1 VRPSRRSAAPRRRDP
16 LKLAAG
22 DTDTQAGM
30 ELDSLLESAV
40 EVGASDVHLK
50 LGRPPLVRRDA
61 VLAPLDG
68 MPILQSRDLDAVLQH
83 VCECSPQRL
92 SSFLE
97 SGELDI
103 PYTTA
108 REHRFRVNGFRQR
121 GEMSFA
127 LRLIPRTIPGIA
139 ELGLPQGV
147 VRLADEPHGLVL
159 VTGPTGSGK
168 STTLAAMINRINA
181 TRRSHIVTVED
192 PIEFL
197 HEDERCLINQRE
209 VGIDTESFRMGLR
222 QALRQDPDILLIG
235 ELRDEESAET
245 ALQAAESGH
254 LVLTT
259 LHTLDAAESLG
270 RMIELFPSGKQQQVR
285 SILAG
290 VLRGV
295 VSQRLLP
302 RVDGGRVPAVE
313 VMVSTARIAEFIR
326 DNRADLIPEAIA
338 DGKFFDMQT
347 LRQSLVDLVVSGLV
361 DRETAADVAVNRHD
375 FIIAVEYALKAAQV
389 KPEDNDFA
397 VRGVRLRTVGSDS

>member
-1 VRPSRRSAAPRRRDP
+1 
-16 LKLAAG
+16 
-22 DTDTQAGM
+22 M
-30 ELDSLLESAV
+30 ELDTLLEAAV

-61 VLAPLDG
+61 DLAPLEG
-68 MPILQSRDLDAVLQH
+68 MPILQPRDLGGVLQQ
-83 VCECSPQRL
+83 VCEGSPQRL

-103 PYTTA
+103 PYTTSSQ
-108 REHRFRVNGFRQR
+108 HRFRVNGFRQR
-121 GEMSFA
+121 GETSFA
-127 LRLIPRTIPGIA
+127 LRLIPRVVPTI
-139 ELGLPQGV
+139 EQLGLPPGV
-147 VRLADEPHGLVL
+147 ARLADEPHGLVL

-168 STTLAAMINRINA
+168 STTLASMVNRLN
-181 TRRSHIVTVED
+181 TMRRSHIVTVED

-197 HEDERCLINQRE
+197 HEDESCVINQRE
-209 VGIDTESFRMGLR
+209 VGIDTESFRRGLR
-222 QALRQDPDILLIG
+222 QALRQDPDVILIG

-259 LHTLDAAESLG
+259 LHTIDTAESIG
-270 RMIELFPSGKQQQVR
+270 RIIELFPSGKQQQVR

-302 RVDGGRVPAVE
+302 RVDGGRVAAVE
-313 VMVSTARIAEFIR
+313 VMVSTARITEFIR
-326 DNRADLIPEAIA
+326 DSRTELIPEAIE

-347 LRQSLVDLVVSGLV
+347 LRQSLVDLVVAGVV
-361 DRETAADVAVNRHD
+361 DRETAANVAVNRHD
-375 FIIAVEYALKAAQV
+375 FVIAVEHALKAENV
-389 KPEDNDFA
+389 VPEDNDFA
-397 VRGVRLRTVGSDS
+397 VQGLRLRTLGSDG

>member
-1 VRPSRRSAAPRRRDP
+1 
-16 LKLAAG
+16 
-22 DTDTQAGM
+22 M
-30 ELDSLLESAV
+30 ELDTVLEAAV
-40 EVGASDVHLK
+40 EAGASDVHLK

-61 VLAPLDG
+61 ELAPLEG
-68 MPILQSRDLDAVLQH
+68 LPILQARDLGGVLQQ
-83 VCECSPQRL
+83 VCEGSPQRL

-97 SGELDI
+97 HGELDI
-103 PYTTA
+103 PYTTTSD
-108 REHRFRVNGFRQR
+108 HRFRVNGFRQR
-121 GEMSFA
+121 GETSFA
-127 LRLIPRTIPGIA
+127 LRLIPRGIPNIQ

-147 VRLADEPHGLVL
+147 ARLADEPHGLVL

-168 STTLAAMINRINA
+168 STTLAAMVNRINNG
-181 TRRSHIVTVED
+181 RRSHIVTVED

-197 HEDERCLINQRE
+197 HEDELCVINQRE
-209 VGIDTESFRMGLR
+209 VGIDTESFRKGLR
-222 QALRQDPDILLIG
+222 QALRQDPDVILIG

-259 LHTLDAAESLG
+259 LHTIDAAESIG

-290 VLRGV
+290 VVRGV

-302 RVDGGRVPAVE
+302 RIDGGRVPAVE

-326 DNRADLIPEAIA
+326 DNRTDLIPDAIA

-361 DRETAADVAVNRHD
+361 DREVAADVAVNRHD
-375 FIIAVEYALKAAQV
+375 FILAVEHALKEQHVVA
-389 KPEDNDFA
+389 EENDFA
-397 VRGVRLRTVGSDS
+397 VQGVRLRTVGSDS